1 MCGKNNN
8 FSFVDVLDLSIC
20 YVIVQSS
27 CLDSKSGSLHTLIF
41 RTVLPNKMSDLVAS
55 VVHSSSA
62 SAELSSHRFTSFLP
76 VPPAPLH
83 NVVMCQRKR
92 SVSLWKA
99 FEALECRMP
108 LRGARYPVWGS
119 VDCCLLPPLPC
130 PQCPPL
136 FYCAKSWTLSGPPED
151 CSQVGALLA
160 SWNTINKNP
169 NYQRQG
175 FDITQMRLR
184 TYWLYTLSPEAHD
197 ISTSF
202 CQ

>member
-1 MCGKNNN
+1 MFWISPSVMWLFKAVVWIQSPDHFTLWSSGQCYQTRCLTSWPRW
-8 FSFVDVLDLSIC
+8 FTHAQLLLSF
-20 YVIVQSS
+20 
-27 CLDSKSGSLHTLIF
+27 
-41 RTVLPNKMSDLVAS
+41 
-55 VVHSSSA
+55 
-62 SAELSSHRFTSFLP
+62 SSHRFTSFLP
-76 VPPAPLH
+76 VPPSPLH

-92 SVSLWKA
+92 SVFLWKA

-108 LRGARYPVWGS
+108 LRGAQYPVWGS